1 MKTLD
6 RITLVTTGVA
16 TLVAATYL
24 TQKIIKARIERIY
37 RAAAGESR
45 YERKHSKMYRA
56 HHA

>member
-6 RITLVTTGVA
+6 RITLATTGVA
-16 TLVAATYL
+16 TLIAATYL
-24 TQKIIKARIERIY
+24 TQKIIRARIERLY

-45 YERKHSKMYRA
+45 YERKHAKMYRA